1 MNPTEPSSRDNQ
13 ETATDE
19 ILEVLQG
26 FETNVDQLVKG
37 LKNKNQGVAEKAL
50 MLMTQ
55 SDLGSHLFLPIA
67 RLSEPDCLTRLIDP
81 LKAIE
86 AALIQANK
94 LMGKSS
100 SPMLEM
106 FVPSKLELVQSILAD
121 VQKRNSSTF
130 QKEEKKK

>member
-1 MNPTEPSSRDNQ
+1 MNPTEPGSRDNQ

-26 FETNVDQLVKG
+26 FETNLDQLVKG
-37 LKNKNQGVAEKAL
+37 LKNKDQGVAEKAL

-67 RLSEPDCLTRLIDP
+67 RLTEPDCLARLIAP
-81 LKAIE
+81 LKTIE
-86 AALIQANK
+86 AALIQADK
-94 LMGKSS
+94 FMGKSS

-106 FVPSKLELVQSILAD
+106 FVPSKLELVRSILAD
-121 VQKRNSSTF
+121 VQKRNRSTF

>member
-1 MNPTEPSSRDNQ
+1 MNPAETYTQKDQ
-13 ETATDE
+13 EAATDM

-26 FETNVDQLVKG
+26 FKTNIDQLVKG
-37 LKNKNQGVAEKAL
+37 LKNKDQDAAETAL

-55 SDLGSHLFLPIA
+55 SDYGAHLFLPVA
-67 RLSEPDCLTRLIDP
+67 RLNEPGFLERLVDP

-86 AALIQANK
+86 AALIEANK
-94 LMGKSS
+94 FMGKSS

-121 VQKRNSSTF
+121 IRKRGVSISH
-130 QKEEKKK
+130 KEEKKK

>member
-1 MNPTEPSSRDNQ
+1 MNPTEPGSRDNQ

-26 FETNVDQLVKG
+26 FETNVEQLVKG
-37 LKNKNQGVAEKAL
+37 LKNKDQGVAEMSL

-67 RLSEPDCLTRLIDP
+67 RLTEPDCLARLIAP
-81 LKAIE
+81 LKTIE
-86 AALIQANK
+86 AALIQADK
-94 LMGKSS
+94 FMGKSS

-121 VQKRNSSTF
+121 VQKRNRSTF